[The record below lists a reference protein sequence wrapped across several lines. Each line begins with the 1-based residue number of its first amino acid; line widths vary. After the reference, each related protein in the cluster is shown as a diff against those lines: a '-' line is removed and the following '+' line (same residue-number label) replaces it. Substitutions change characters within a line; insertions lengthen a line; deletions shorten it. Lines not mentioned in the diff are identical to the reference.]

1 MTPPQDT
8 VSSVWRTALS
18 MGGHRPAGDGFL
30 SAEDF
35 DATGILTGVEPCA
48 SSYWWMPELLQGTE
62 GIPSASPSTGDA
74 PVAGVGAVDAPLPQ
88 FGMERGQ
95 AARRIASRSTAA
107 A

>member
-1 MTPPQDT
+1 MPSPHDT

-18 MGGHRPAGDGFL
+18 VEGHRPAGEGFL

-48 SSYWWMPELLQGTE
+48 SSYWWMPELLQGAE
-62 GIPSASPSTGDA
+62 NGPSAPPSIAGA
-74 PVAGVGAVDAPLPQ
+74 LAAGVGMVDSALPQ
-88 FGMERGQ
+88 LGVERGQ
-95 AARRIASRSTAA
+95 AARRGASRSTAA